1 MIKDATRRG
10 PHPLA
15 AGICTVLGTLP
26 MLWLVNANVAA
37 LPALTVVFAFLSGAL
52 SGTVGPNMRC
62 GALAVCCLLGSGDG
76 TFMVGRLGNWDE
88 VVLGTRWN
96 SMQPV
101 AVHPTMR

>member
-1 MIKDATRRG
+1 MAGACSAQRAAKKVSLTSSVLDATTRQSATRRG

-37 LPALTVVFAFLSGAL
+37 VPALTVVFAFLSGAL

-62 GALAVCCLLGSGDG
+62 GVLVVCC
-76 TFMVGRLGNWDE
+76 F
-88 VVLGTRWN
+88 
-96 SMQPV
+96 
-101 AVHPTMR
+101 